1 MAIALLSTAAC
12 EGSDD
17 GRSPPAE
24 ATPSAA
30 PVPGGRVVVGVFGEP
45 ATLDPQSPLASDLTF
60 ALARPL
66 YRSLYRFDAEG
77 TAVPDLAA
85 SVTPSGDGARL
96 ELREAFWD
104 DGRPITSRD
113 VVFSIRNAHPRS
125 GLSEIRS
132 VTRRGDALLLAGD
145 VDDWEDALA
154 RLSFVLPADGRRAFS
169 GPFRLASRTEGLQV
183 VLRRNPRAE
192 TPPLLDRLTVQF
204 TEGLDMLLGLLDRK
218 RIDVAWLP
226 SSLNLD
232 QRLDELGLEYEDHL
246 GWEQVLID
254 LSQSGLDA
262 ATRKAV
268 ASALDRGAIE
278 RGFVRDDG
286 RVSDTLAPGPG
297 PGGASGR
304 FEAVFRGGGRDA
316 GDGSSLTVGAPAGD
330 ELLELTQR
338 MLQVQLDAAGFDVEL
353 INVDAKR
360 FYGEWSRSSPLDLAL
375 TRRGGA
381 PGIPGRTA
389 RGTLQELPLFHVETV
404 IAWTRGVGGVEVNGG
419 LEGPLWNAEGWFV
432 DGGGD

>member
-1 MAIALLSTAAC
+1 M
-12 EGSDD
+12 
-17 GRSPPAE
+17 
-24 ATPSAA
+24 
-30 PVPGGRVVVGVFGEP
+30 VVGVFGEP
-45 ATLDPQSPLASDLTF
+45 ATLDPLSPLASDLTF

-85 SVTPSGDGARL
+85 RLVVDGNRARL
-96 ELREAFWD
+96 ELSEAEWS
-104 DGRPITSRD
+104 DGRPISAQD
-113 VVFSIRNAHPRS
+113 VEFSIRNAHPRS

-132 VTRRGDALLLAGD
+132 VARRGDALLLTGD

-192 TPPLLDRLTVQF
+192 PAPLLDRITVQF

-218 RIDVAWLP
+218 RIDAAWLP

-232 QRLDELGLEYEDHL
+232 QRLDELGLEYEDRL
-246 GWEQVLID
+246 GWEHVLVD
-254 LSQSGLDA
+254 LSNSDLA
-262 ATRKAV
+262 PALRKAV
-268 ASALDRGAIE
+268 ATGLDRGAIE
-278 RGFVRDDG
+278 RGFVRSDG
-286 RVSDTLAPGPG
+286 RTSDTLAPEPG
-297 PGGASGR
+297 PAGSSGS
-304 FEAVFRGGGRDA
+304 FEAVFRGGGRNA
-316 GDGSSLTVGAPAGD
+316 GEGTSLTLGAPAGD

-338 MLQVQLDAAGFDVEL
+338 MLQVQLDSAGFDVEL

-360 FYGEWSRSSPLDLAL
+360 FYGEWNRSSPLDLAL

-381 PGIPGRTA
+381 PGVSGGSA
-389 RGTLQELPLFHVETV
+389 RGALEELPLFHVETV
-404 IAWTRGVGGVEVNGG
+404 VAWTPGISGVEVNASI
-419 LEGPLWNAEGWFV
+419 EGPLWNAEGWFL
-432 DGGGD
+432 DGGEG